1 MRQWRVGSFSMGSI
15 LILLGLGLII
25 DRFGGTPGAFELVIT
40 WWPLA
45 LILLGMEIL
54 AAGFLSG
61 NEKFKIKYD
70 GWAILLMIVLFFFCL
85 GNYALSASGV
95 IPQVQE
101 ALSIA
106 EFTCAL
112 PDQEIDLAGIKKVI
126 VSSRE
131 SDLEL
136 QSVPGGKLTIFGQA
150 DIRASSAERAEE
162 LARRAEAEIRTVGD
176 TLYIRASRAPGQGNI
191 FRSDYSKTGRL
202 IFVPAGIPLEVSC
215 AGYGGSTILRL
226 DSLEAPWSIDCGG
239 SVRTYLSPDLDLT
252 LTGQAPW
259 SRDNLTG
266 NAEWVY
272 TSDPGSEHG
281 ARSATGT
288 IKLGEGR
295 LPLLISS
302 DDRIEVNIQPA
313 R

>member
-1 MRQWRVGSFSMGSI
+1 MRQWRAGSFSMGLI
-15 LILLGLGLII
+15 LILLGVGLII
-25 DRFGGTPGAFELVIT
+25 DRFSGAPRAFELVLT

-54 AAGFLSG
+54 AAGFLSR
-61 NEKFKIKYD
+61 NEQFKIQYD
-70 GWAILLMIVLFFFCL
+70 GWSILLMIVLFFFCL

-95 IPQVQE
+95 IPQIQE
-101 ALSIA
+101 ALSFA
-106 EFTCAL
+106 EFTCTL

-150 DIRASSAERAEE
+150 DIRASSIETAEK
-162 LARRAEAEIRTVGD
+162 LARHAEAEVRTVGD
-176 TLYIRASRAPGQGNI
+176 TLYIQAGGVPGQGNI
-191 FRSDYSKTGRL
+191 FRSNYSRTGRL
-202 IFVPAGIPLEVSC
+202 IFVPAGIPLEVTC
-215 AGYGGSTILRL
+215 TGFGGSTILRL
-226 DSLEAPWSIDCGG
+226 DSLEAPWSIDSGG
-239 SVRTYLSPDLDLT
+239 SVRAYLSPDLDLT
-252 LTGQAPW
+252 LTGSASW
-259 SRDNLTG
+259 SRDSLTG
-266 NAEWVY
+266 NAGWVY
-272 TSDPGSEHG
+272 TSDPDSEHG

-295 LPLLISS
+295 WPLLISS